1 MPYSGYSGFL
11 GIHLAHLAI
20 SCRHGLEKWPACRN
34 RIEALL
40 SRLVVHGSFRGSH
53 HGPLSN
59 LCVDHASH
67 CACPVH
73 GSSAGSVPF
82 ISKYGPHSQP
92 AGNRLFLPSFPALL
106 HSRLHVRLSGFTPL
120 CSFNVPKLFRLILEK
135 TDVARIIG
143 RNGMTASAIRSLA
156 KAAGEKHGIKV
167 IVHMLSHEEA
177 AEQP

>member
-1 MPYSGYSGFL
+1 MPSSGYSGFL
-11 GIHLAHLAI
+11 GIPLAHLAI
-20 SCRHGLEKWPACRN
+20 RCRHGLEKWPACRN

-82 ISKYGPHSQP
+82 TSKYGPHSQP
-92 AGNRLFLPSFPALL
+92 AGNRLSCPASFSATCAPFWLHASLL
-106 HSRLHVRLSGFTPL
+106 FQFPKAWEQSCCWLLKYYLSISSVFQK
-120 CSFNVPKLFRLILEK
+120 PK
-135 TDVARIIG
+135 
-143 RNGMTASAIRSLA
+143 
-156 KAAGEKHGIKV
+156 
-167 IVHMLSHEEA
+167 
-177 AEQP
+177 P